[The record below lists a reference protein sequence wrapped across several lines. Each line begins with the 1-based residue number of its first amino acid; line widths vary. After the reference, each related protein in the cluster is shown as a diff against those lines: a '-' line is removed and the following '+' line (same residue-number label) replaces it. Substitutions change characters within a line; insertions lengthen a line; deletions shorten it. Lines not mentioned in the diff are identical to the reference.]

1 MMLSLCSS
9 LLLVTSQS
17 DSCTAKLSLNSNLI
31 PFSTTNLSC
40 DSVWSSQNFILRYA
54 QTRPGTWSF
63 ILSAPDNNAYISI
76 GFSSNGRMVGTSAIA
91 GWINSGGPGVVK
103 QYYLGGTGSTDCPP
117 DQGELTLVKESMM
130 IISQSSNLYMV
141 FQINTTAQPKTEL
154 IYAVGPK
161 NRLPSSSSSG
171 GYYLPQHKDMVS
183 TSINYVNGQSSSGSS
198 GRPYSTLRQG
208 HGLLTLVGWG
218 VLMPIG
224 VTVARYF
231 KHRDP
236 TWFYVHISIQGIG
249 FIIGMIG
256 LITGFSLEDKLN
268 VDVDTHKGLAVFI
281 LVLGCLQVMA
291 LLARPA
297 KGAKLRKYWNWYH
310 HYVGRVCIV
319 VAVGNIFYGIHL
331 GMESS
336 SWNIGYG
343 IVLALWVVVSVVLE
357 LRRCTSD

>member
-1 MMLSLCSS
+1 
-9 LLLVTSQS
+9 
-17 DSCTAKLSLNSNLI
+17 
-31 PFSTTNLSC
+31 
-40 DSVWSSQNFILRYA
+40 
-54 QTRPGTWSF
+54 
-63 ILSAPDNNAYISI
+63 
-76 GFSSNGRMVGTSAIA
+76 
-91 GWINSGGPGVVK
+91 
-103 QYYLGGTGSTDCPP
+103 
-117 DQGELTLVKESMM
+117 
-130 IISQSSNLYMV
+130 
-141 FQINTTAQPKTEL
+141 
-154 IYAVGPK
+154 
-161 NRLPSSSSSG
+161 
-171 GYYLPQHKDMVS
+171 
-183 TSINYVNGQSSSGSS
+183 
-198 GRPYSTLRQG
+198 
-208 HGLLTLVGWG
+208 
-218 VLMPIG
+218 MPIG

-231 KHRDP
+231 KHQDP
-236 TWFYVHISIQGIG
+236 TWFYAHISIQGIG
-249 FIIGMIG
+249 FFVGLIG

-331 GMESS
+331 GRESS